1 MSIAENLISPK
12 RIQNEIEHG
21 KFLASHDADEIW
33 NWTTPAGKIRWQRR
47 SGLLMGSLISGMKV
61 LELGCGTGL
70 LTREIVTKK
79 VLLTSI
85 DISPDLMEIA
95 KKNII
100 DSNVEFII
108 ENACQ
113 MSFNDQTF
121 NAVIGSSVLHH
132 LDIDSALSEIFRVL
146 KPGGHI
152 VFTEP
157 NMMNPQ
163 IAFQKN
169 IKFLKKTI
177 GDSPDESAFF
187 TWSVRKKLQKTGFT
201 RIKVIPFDFLHPRI
215 PEKMINNMLPFIDL
229 AEKIPVLR
237 QLSGSLLISAIK

>member
-85 DISPDLMEIA
+85 DISPDLR
-95 KKNII
+95 
-100 DSNVEFII
+100 
-108 ENACQ
+108 
-113 MSFNDQTF
+113 
-121 NAVIGSSVLHH
+121 SS
-132 LDIDSALSEIFRVL
+132 L
-146 KPGGHI
+146 KEPVG
-152 VFTEP
+152 FTE
-157 NMMNPQ
+157 
-163 IAFQKN
+163 I
-169 IKFLKKTI
+169 
-177 GDSPDESAFF
+177 
-187 TWSVRKKLQKTGFT
+187 
-201 RIKVIPFDFLHPRI
+201 
-215 PEKMINNMLPFIDL
+215 
-229 AEKIPVLR
+229 
-237 QLSGSLLISAIK
+237 